1 MKLFDKINYF
11 LFVLLAFFIP
21 LYSIVVPYIIG
32 LIVLVWIIEFDF
44 RKKLKRLRERHN
56 RLYLLSFASLY
67 VLYLV
72 GILYSSN
79 INYAVFDLEVKL
91 SLIIFPIIFSTIKKE
106 VFTASNFKK
115 ILIVFI
121 VGCFVGTVIS
131 LVDAFII
138 FSENNQFSEFYY
150 SKLSFFH
157 HPSYF
162 AMYLNF
168 AIAIIMTILLKTRI
182 TKQKRKQV
190 FFMILLTIYFSLFVI
205 MLSSKAGIL
214 ALFILF
220 FITVAHVIV
229 VEKQLITGLFLVVII
244 FGLFYSAFNIFPY
257 SLFRIVKSKQV
268 VENVE
273 KIENEGS
280 GSSADRILI
289 WQNSFEIIKKNFL
302 IGVGTG
308 DVKDC
313 LINKYK
319 ENNIKEALQK
329 RLNAHNQYL
338 QTFITLGIIGL
349 LILSLSLVLPA
360 YYTFRQKNFLYLL
373 FLIIVSINLLVESMF
388 ETQAGVVFYAFFN
401 SIMFFML
408 IKESNTIEAK

>member
-21 LYSIVVPYIIG
+21 TYSPAIPFIIG
-32 LIVLVWIIEFDF
+32 LLVLLWIIEFDF

-67 VLYLV
+67 LFYLI

-79 INYAVFDLEVKL
+79 LNYAVFDLEVKL
-91 SLIIFPIIFSTIKKE
+91 SLLIFPIIFSTIKKE
-106 VFTASNFKK
+106 VFTVSNFEK

-138 FSENNQFSEFYY
+138 FSDNNQFSEFYY
-150 SKLSFFH
+150 IELSFFH
-157 HPSYF
+157 HPGYF

-168 AIAIIMTILLKTRI
+168 SIVIIINILLKKGI
-182 TKQKRKQV
+182 SKYNRKQTLLL
-190 FFMILLTIYFSLFVI
+190 ILLIIYFSLFVI
-205 MLSSKAGIL
+205 MLSSKAGIMG
-214 ALFILF
+214 LFILF

-229 VEKQLITGLFLVVII
+229 IEKQFVAGLFLVVII
-244 FGLFYSAFNIFPY
+244 FGLFYAAFNIFPY
-257 SLFRIVKSKQV
+257 SLLRIVEAKQV

-273 KIENEGS
+273 NIENNASDGS
-280 GSSADRILI
+280 AGRILI
-289 WQNSFEIIKKNFL
+289 WENSVEIIKRNFL
-302 IGVGTG
+302 VGVGTG

-313 LINKYK
+313 LIDKYK
-319 ENNIKEALQK
+319 ENNIKKALQL
-329 RLNAHNQYL
+329 RSNAHNQFL
-338 QTFITLGIIGL
+338 QTFITLGIIGF
-349 LILSLSLVLPA
+349 LILSLSLILPA
-360 YYTFRQKNFLYLL
+360 YYTFRHKHFLYLL
-373 FLIIVSINLLVESMF
+373 FLIIVSINFLVESML